1 MKEDLFKKILI
12 LVLLLNSFISGND
25 IITMSK
31 YEYIPIDFV
40 PYNASKTSIG
50 VNFYEDSYSDYEFIA
65 HNWFTDNLY
74 FSGLFRIFNKN
85 IKNN

>member
-1 MKEDLFKKILI
+1 MGVLILI

-25 IITMSK
+25 IIPMSK

-65 HNWFTDNLY
+65 HNSKIVNSDLITHNSHF
-74 FSGLFRIFNKN
+74 
-85 IKNN
+85 